1 MKFFPSGRLHKMQSQ
16 VFSDSQ
22 LDQVFSG
29 LTEFSDSNKTT
40 PEVEQQSN
48 GTDIKLSSNKSFKNF
63 IKEELINNFNIEE
76 RLLGIRS
83 GWYSEKIDFSS
94 NDRSGFFLIPLFSG
108 EQEFSEEDIKN
119 LFSRVKKSFPDLHLI
134 MDGSDGN
141 YKIIFKTI
149 IKSEPEKSNSSF
161 DSLPEVKKIA
171 SSGDIFSE
179 LFNQRKEYLYR
190 KLRDIK

>member
-29 LTEFSDSNKTT
+29 LTGFSDK
-40 PEVEQQSN
+40 PEQEAVTENITQ
-48 GTDIKLSSNKSFKNF
+48 KPSSDKSFKNF
-63 IKEELINNFNIEE
+63 IKEELTKNFNIEE

-108 EQEFSEEDIKN
+108 EREFSEEDIKS
-119 LFSRVKKSFPDLHLI
+119 LFSRVKKSFPDLYLI

-141 YKIIFKTI
+141 YKITFKTI
-149 IKSEPEKSNSSF
+149 VKSEPEKSNSSF
-161 DSLPEVKKIA
+161 DSLPEVKKTA

-190 KLRDIK
+190 KLREIK